1 MKTWTQ
7 WLALMAA
14 AVVLVG
20 CGNELHSGW
29 DEPLD
34 ADGPVEMDD
43 AVVYL
48 DRPFEEVIAV
58 RPGIESGEP
67 KLDVQRHFAGSN
79 PGAMAPSA
87 DGQTLYVVNR
97 GERNGEESLS
107 IIDIGEDDIE
117 RDNLDL
123 GSFYDQITVDPEGDF
138 VLLSNSGEAETIS
151 QNINELGI
159 VDLREDEPEFEVT
172 MLRTPAQNLEFLP
185 AFEFGDDAGQ
195 TERFVAV
202 TAANQVAIVDLNAEP
217 QSADRY
223 RRVPLTT
230 TAVDERIPEQL
241 VFDPD
246 ADSGGANLFVLD
258 DTSDVVTQIS
268 MAPAVD
274 AGSARRLDLSASQLA
289 AGQRPQAID
298 VIDID
303 DAGKRLL
310 VIDGQSAQFSL
321 VDIDSNEWAT
331 FDLPTGSPATGM
343 QRYSV
348 VGDDE
353 SSHEQR
359 ILAWSPNSE
368 IVAVIRP
375 ETIDLGSDVPTLGQ
389 SVESIRLQAP
399 PSKVLMD
406 ADGSSNSAVILHRG
420 GNDGF
425 SVLDLERNSDI
436 AWTGRNLSEVVFDGG
451 MAYGVYDNT
460 AHMER
465 FDPQTGASRTFALP
479 DFGEELFWSG
489 NGRALMV
496 RHPGAAGRFTVFPR
510 DEYLNDDAQVFEQV
524 FLTDVLDRVETDDE
538 Q

>member
-1 MKTWTQ
+1 MKKWTQ
-7 WLALMAA
+7 WLGLA
-14 AVVLVG
+14 AVVVMLVG

-48 DRPFEEVIAV
+48 DRPFEEVIAL
-58 RPGIESGEP
+58 RPGVESGEP
-67 KLDVQRHFAGSN
+67 QLDVQRHFAGSN
-79 PGAMAPSA
+79 PGAMAQSA

-107 IIDIGEDDIE
+107 IIDIGDDDIE
-117 RDNLDL
+117 RESLEL
-123 GSFYDQITVDPEGDF
+123 GSFYDQITVDPEGGF
-138 VLLSNSGEAETIS
+138 VLLSNSGEAETVS

-172 MLRTPAQNLEFLP
+172 MLQTPAQTLEFLP
-185 AFEFGDDAGQ
+185 AFEFDGDADER
-195 TERFVAV
+195 ERFVAV
-202 TAANQVAIVDLNAEP
+202 TAANQVAIVDLNADP

-223 RRVPLTT
+223 RRVPLT

-274 AGSARRLDLSASQLA
+274 ADATHRLDLSASQLA

-298 VIDID
+298 VIDVD

-310 VIDGQSAQFSL
+310 VIDGESAQFSL
-321 VDIDSNEWAT
+321 VDVDSNEWAT
-331 FDLPTGSPATGM
+331 FDLPTGTPATGM

-399 PSKVLMD
+399 PTQVLMD
-406 ADGSSNSAVILHRG
+406 ADESSDSAVILHSG
-420 GNDGF
+420 GDDGF

-436 AWTGRNLSEVVFDGG
+436 AWTGRNLSGVVFDGG
-451 MAYGVYDNT
+451 MAYGVYGNT
-460 AHMER
+460 THMER
-465 FDPQTGASRTFALP
+465 FDPQTGASRTFDLP
-479 DFGEELFWSG
+479 DYGEELFWSSD
-489 NGRALMV
+489 GRALMV

-510 DEYLNDDAQVFEQV
+510 DEYLNDDAQIFEQT
-524 FLTDVLDRVETDDE
+524 FLRDVLDRVETDDE
-538 Q
+538 R